1 MSGDIS
7 APVVME
13 NVCQVGV
20 DEEILMMVIRLAI
33 KCMMIKNKIY
43 LKGV

>member
-13 NVCQVGV
+13 DVCQVGV
-20 DEEILMMVIRLAI
+20 DDEIMMVIRLAI

>member
-20 DEEILMMVIRLAI
+20 EEEIMMVIRLAI

>member
-20 DEEILMMVIRLAI
+20 DDEIMMVIRLAI

>member
-20 DEEILMMVIRLAI
+20 DEEIMMVIRLAI

>member
-20 DEEILMMVIRLAI
+20 DEEILMVIRLAI